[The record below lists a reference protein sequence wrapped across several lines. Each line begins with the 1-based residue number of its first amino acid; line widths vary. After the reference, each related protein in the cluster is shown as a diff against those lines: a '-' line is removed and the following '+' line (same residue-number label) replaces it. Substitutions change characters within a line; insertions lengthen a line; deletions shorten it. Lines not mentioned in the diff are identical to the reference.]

1 MRGVFIMAKKEIAP
15 ELLAEA
21 RRLYEQTLAP
31 VDDIASV
38 LGMTRT
44 PFYKI
49 VNREGWRGRRA
60 RSGTFHF
67 ASALTAEGVGAL
79 MPAPADQPRA
89 EMEVNREP
97 VAPWQRNALAQRI
110 MIAAERDI
118 DAVERILAKVGPND
132 AIEIEYSARVVASV
146 ARTLR
151 EIAALNEP
159 NEVTPADDTDDDP
172 VPLDIDEFRLEL
184 ARRIH
189 VLVDARRNRESGGGG
204 GAVAR
209 LEPPAV

>member
-1 MRGVFIMAKKEIAP
+1 MVAKKEIAP

-67 ASALTAEGVGAL
+67 ARALTADGVTAL
-79 MPAPADQPRA
+79 MPTPAEQPRA
-89 EMEVNREP
+89 AVEVNREP

-118 DAVERILAKVGPND
+118 DAVERILAKVAPND
-132 AIEIEYSARVVASV
+132 PIEIEYSARVVASV

-151 EIAALNEP
+151 EIAALNQP
-159 NEVTPADDTDDDP
+159 DEVTPTDDTDDDP

-189 VLVDARRNRESGGGG
+189 VLVDARRNRQGGGGG
-204 GAVAR
+204 GAVAQ
-209 LEPPAV
+209 LEPPGV

>member
-1 MRGVFIMAKKEIAP
+1 MTAKKEIAP

-31 VDDIASV
+31 VDDVASV

-67 ASALTAEGVGAL
+67 ARALGAGGAAAL
-79 MPAPADQPRA
+79 MPPPAEQLRA
-89 EMEVNREP
+89 EPANLNREP
-97 VAPWQRNALAQRI
+97 VAPWQRAALAQRI
-110 MIAAERDI
+110 MIAAEREI
-118 DAVERILAKVGPND
+118 DAVERILAKVAPND
-132 AIEIEYSARVVASV
+132 AIEIEYSARVVASI

-151 EIAALNEP
+151 EIAELNKPE
-159 NEVTPADDTDDDP
+159 EVTPPDEADNDP

-189 VLVDARRNRESGGGG
+189 VLVDARRNREGGGGG